1 MEYLSNSNEQTL
13 EIGQQIASTLVG
25 GDILLM
31 YGDLGAGKTTL
42 TKGIAKGLGV
52 DNDITSPTFTLMNMY
67 PVDVG
72 NIKQLVHIDTY
83 RMEDAQE
90 LLDIGVEDY
99 LGSPDTVT
107 IIEWPEKIESLLTGK
122 NIKKIFLEHLGEEKR
137 NIIFSNNLSP

>member
-1 MEYLSNSNEQTL
+1 MISPSSSNDETL
-13 EIGQQIASTLVG
+13 KIGQQIASTLVG

-90 LLDIGVEDY
+90 LLSIGVQDY
-99 LGSPDTVT
+99 LGSPDTIT

-122 NIKKIFLEHLGEEKR
+122 NIKKIHLEHLGEEKR
-137 NIIFSNNLSP
+137 KITLENF

>member
-72 NIKQLVHIDTY
+72 NLKQLVHIDTY

-90 LLDIGVEDY
+90 LLDIGVQDY

-122 NIKKIFLEHLGEEKR
+122 NIKKIHLEHLGEEKR
-137 NIIFSNNLSP
+137 NITFSNNLSP

>member
-67 PVDVG
+67 PVAG
-72 NIKQLVHIDTY
+72 GKIKQLVHIDTY

-122 NIKKIFLEHLGEEKR
+122 NVKKIFLEHLGEERR
-137 NIIFSNNLSP
+137 NIAFEE